1 MKFLLTAFKMIRL
14 GLLLCIFAKLTTSLK
29 DRVVNIDQG
38 PVRGYQP
45 EGEDYFAF
53 YGIPYATAPTGP
65 NKFKVSYNK
74 IFLLCHKNNLSAS
87 RCIPHTAG

>member
-1 MKFLLTAFKMIRL
+1 MELVLTEFKMIRL

-29 DRVVNIDQG
+29 DRVVHIDQG

-53 YGIPYATAPTGP
+53 YGIPYATAPTGLS
-65 NKFKVSYNK
+65 KFGVSNDN
-74 IFLLCHKNNLSAS
+74 IFITLSQK
-87 RCIPHTAG
+87 